1 MSQRWLLLHLFIQL
15 LHSRFLLCYWL
26 LRPDGR
32 FVLCN
37 WHLRLGGGF
46 VLNNRLLRLGGG
58 FVLCNWL
65 LRLGGRFVLC
75 YGPRLGRRSMMHH
88 HMLCNRLVYNYRP

>member
-26 LRPDGR
+26 LRPGGGV
-32 FVLCN
+32 VLC
-37 WHLRLGGGF
+37 
-46 VLNNRLLRLGGG
+46 NRLLRLGGG
-58 FVLCNWL
+58 
-65 LRLGGRFVLC
+65 FVLC

>member
-1 MSQRWLLLHLFIQL
+1 MSQRWLLLHLFIQP

-26 LRPDGR
+26 LRPGCR

-37 WHLRLGGGF
+37 WHLRLGGWF
-46 VLNNRLLRLGGG
+46 VLCNRLLRLGGG
-58 FVLCNWL
+58 
-65 LRLGGRFVLC
+65 FVLC